1 MINLLPEGYKKE
13 IRAARTNVVLLRY
26 NLLALGAIAF
36 VLLSC
41 LAVYGLLGA
50 TKSNA
55 EATNQDNAKRAVDYE
70 QTRKE
75 ADEYRKNL
83 EIARKILDNEVV
95 YTDQIFTITNLLPSG
110 VVLDSLNLNSKDFG
124 TPVLVNAHAKNYDAV
139 TNLKKAFEQSSY
151 FSDVHFQSIT
161 DDGGN
166 AAPGYPISVVIS
178 VTINKAVKK

>member
-13 IRAARTNVVLLRY
+13 IRAARTNVILLRY
-26 NLLALGAIAF
+26 NLLALGAVAF
-36 VLLSC
+36 VLLGSVV
-41 LAVYGLLGA
+41 VYGVLSA
-50 TKSNA
+50 TKSGA
-55 EATNQDNAKRAVDYE
+55 EATNQNNTNRAVEYE

-83 EIARKILDNEVV
+83 EIARKIIDNEVI

-110 VVLDSLNLNSKDFG
+110 IILDGLNLNSKEFG
-124 TPVLVNAHAKNYDAV
+124 APMLINARAKNYDAV
-139 TNLKKAFEQSSY
+139 TNLKRAFEQSSY

-161 DDGGN
+161 DDGG
-166 AAPGYPISVVIS
+166 ASTQGYPIGVVIS